1 MISIFLNPEV
11 FNWHSVIKSTAP
23 FERHHQ
29 LRLYQ
34 IWNHAKSI
42 AEASNTKDERGDSIT
57 NLNKIID
64 LRVKELNKIYSLS
77 KYLKRLKPLDR
88 LIHLGIIR
96 YHLLEKIDRVRNLYL
111 HQDNDPPKKDEL
123 LNLIEF
129 VWYFLKATDGI
140 VIKRRTGV
148 QVNSTGRIDD
158 SENYFEMHIKFED
171 NPSLLISGRGN
182 KEYFSLS
189 NDFYSRI
196 ELICLERNFRVSE
209 EKNLIRFFEA
219 QTKEGAHLLNFLKK
233 FFEAI

>member
-11 FNWHSVIKSTAP
+11 FNWHSVTASTAP
-23 FERHHQ
+23 FERQHQ

-64 LRVKELNKIYSLS
+64 LRVKEINKIYSLS
-77 KYLKRLKPLDR
+77 KYLKPLKPLER

-96 YHLLEKIDRVRNLYL
+96 HHLLERIDRVRNLYL
-111 HQDNDPPKKDEL
+111 HQDNEPPQKDEL

-129 VWYFLKATDGI
+129 VWYFLKATDGLA
-140 VIKRRTGV
+140 IKRNTRV
-148 QVNSTGRIDD
+148 QINPAGRIDD
-158 SENYFEMHIKFED
+158 SKNYFEVHIKFEE
-171 NPSLLISGRGN
+171 NPNLLISGRGN
-182 KEYFSLS
+182 KQYFSLS

-196 ELICLERNFRVSE
+196 ELICLERNFRVFE
-209 EKNLIRFFEA
+209 EKNIIRFSKA
-219 QTKEGAHLLNFLKK
+219 QIKDSAHLLNFLKK
-233 FFEAI
+233 FFEGI